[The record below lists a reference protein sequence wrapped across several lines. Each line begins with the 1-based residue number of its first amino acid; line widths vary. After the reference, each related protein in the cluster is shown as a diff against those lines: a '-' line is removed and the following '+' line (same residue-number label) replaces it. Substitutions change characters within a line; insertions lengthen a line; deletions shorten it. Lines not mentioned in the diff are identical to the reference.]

1 MWAQARAGQNVTDP
15 GEEEKPSLDLV
26 NEHFALVGGRKEQFT
41 ANNGTCWFPGS
52 PKSSPHSPQ
61 GQGPATVIALP

>member
-1 MWAQARAGQNVTDP
+1 MCGLRQGPAIMSQTRGKK
-15 GEEEKPSLDLV
+15 KPTLDLV